1 MIYPNPKTCTLP
13 HAPRLFSCDPA
24 QVSFYDWGAN
34 DRGIIST
41 LATLGKVIVAADV
54 VLAAIVM
61 VNWSE
66 VSRAV
71 KDKQA

>member
-1 MIYPNPKTCTLP
+1 MN
-13 HAPRLFSCDPA
+13 APTHSPPFPTIPLCACCCRA

-66 VSRAV
+66 VSRTV

>member
-1 MIYPNPKTCTLP
+1 
-13 HAPRLFSCDPA
+13 
-24 QVSFYDWGAN
+24 
-34 DRGIIST
+34 
-41 LATLGKVIVAADV
+41 VAADV
-54 VLAAIVM
+54 VLAVIVM